1 MSQDIFKQIL
11 NDHKELSS
19 LPQTLAEVL
28 RVVKD
33 ERSSAQD
40 LAKVLMRD
48 PALTAK
54 VLRIVNSPFYGGRGV
69 TTVTQAVVTLGI
81 RAITALTLSTSIYD
95 MTGAWQF
102 TVERARF
109 WRHSLQVAL
118 ASRAIAEAVRY
129 PHPEEPF
136 VCGLLH
142 DIGILVL
149 EKSFPEKFER
159 IWRQVESGER
169 LCDLEEGIWG
179 TDHARVGQ
187 FLLEQWQLPSVICQA
202 VGYHHSEIVAQE
214 KDSDLIASQIVALA
228 NMMSNFTIARG
239 RPELT
244 MDLTRKEALINLLEI
259 NPEKARDIEQELIP
273 RTLQEAQFLEI
284 DIGSQEEILMEANAI
299 IYDHYLSV
307 ENLLRENQRMQRE
320 AARAQLEKAALES
333 LKTISATFNHYINNA
348 AATILGR
355 AQLIEVKIEKDRGL
369 DPDGDIARA
378 MDIIIDRVNTI
389 STVMC
394 ELKELSQ
401 IKTTVYHDDTYI
413 IDIDQKVKKR
423 LAELAKAEESA
434 VVPLT

>member
-1 MSQDIFKQIL
+1 MSQDLYKQIL

-33 ERSSAQD
+33 ENSSAQD

-54 VLRIVNSPFYGGRGV
+54 VLRIVNSPFYGGREV
-69 TTVTQAVVTLGI
+69 TSVTQAVVTLGI
-81 RAITALTLSTSIYD
+81 RAITALALSTSIYD
-95 MTGAWQF
+95 MTGSWQF
-102 TVERARF
+102 AVERPRF

-118 ASRAIAEAVRY
+118 ASRSIAEAIRY

-142 DIGILVL
+142 DLGILVL

-159 IWRQVESGER
+159 IWRQVESGEK

-187 FLLEQWQLPSVICQA
+187 FLLEQWQLPTVICQA
-202 VGYHHSEIVAQE
+202 VGHHHSEIVAQE
-214 KDSDLIASQIVALA
+214 KDPELLASQIVALA
-228 NMMSNFTIARG
+228 NLMSNFTIARG

-244 MDLTRKEALINLLEI
+244 MDLTRKQALIELLELD
-259 NPEKARDIEQELIP
+259 PDKAKAIEQELMP

-284 DIGSQEEILMEANAI
+284 DIGSQDDILMEANAI
-299 IYDHYLSV
+299 IYDQYLSV
-307 ENLLRENQRMQRE
+307 ENLLLENQRMQRE

-333 LKTISATFNHYINNA
+333 LKTVTATFNHYINNA

-355 AQLIEVKIEKDRGL
+355 AQLIEVKIQGGDNL
-369 DPDGDIARA
+369 DPDGQIARA
-378 MDIIIDRVNTI
+378 MEIIIDRVNTI
-389 STVMC
+389 STVMD
-394 ELKELSQ
+394 ELKELSLV
-401 IKTTVYHDDTYI
+401 KTTVYHDDTYI
-413 IDIDQKVKKR
+413 IDIDKRVKQR
-423 LAELAKAEESA
+423 LAEMAAEEEAAASA
-434 VVPLT
+434 TV